1 MLSRVVGGLSEGNVQ
16 LAMYVA
22 AVPQCKKKT
31 KFVFSAILSD
41 VTSPETR
48 SKALAHVGIA
58 FAICFCIGPPIGAYF
73 ASRPLPKSMNSLGLD
88 LNVYAVPAFLTLV
101 LLVVETAFL
110 VVALPETRG
119 RKRISAPQE
128 KPKTPPVH
136 ENGNGKHSSGPSKP
150 VSERTVQS
158 RINVLQALRRLHFF
172 FLAIFSGVE
181 FTLTFLTF
189 DRKIIFFF
197 VEYANTLS

>member
-1 MLSRVVGGLSEGNVQ
+1 MLLSLSCLVQ
-16 LAMYVA
+16 NANLI
-22 AVPQCKKKT
+22 
-31 KFVFSAILSD
+31 FSAILSD

-110 VVALPETRG
+110 LVALPETRG
-119 RKRISAPQE
+119 RKRISASQE
-128 KPKTPPVH
+128 KPKAPVH
-136 ENGNGKHSSGPSKP
+136 ENGNGKHSSGPLKP
-150 VSERTVQS
+150 VSKRTVQS
-158 RINVLQALRRLHFF
+158 RIGVLKALRRLHFF

-189 DRKIIFFF
+189 DCKFLFFF
-197 VEYANTLS
+197 FFFWLNILIRSHSTGLV